1 MGHEDE
7 LQAVDR
13 KGDTAEEMNDGE
25 DNNESYYLNI
35 CLKVSPRVWREKS
48 QTGRLKRRVQH
59 LEEACQA
66 CPVIESTL

>member
-35 CLKVSPRVWREKS
+35 CLKVSPRV
-48 QTGRLKRRVQH
+48 
-59 LEEACQA
+59 
-66 CPVIESTL
+66 